1 MINTIPNPE
10 LMELKENYLRQSTCK
25 QQCFVF
31 TDISELEMPEITKY
45 PVEKF
50 KNGSIH
56 SFQKEQAITAPPTVS
71 RSRRIITS
79 ISLVLLLIVI
89 VTIIPLALQLRSS
102 SLLEARLAFIRRLLN
117 EGPLIEGYWRPQKSS
132 YFNESVEELK
142 DNMVGAILWPIAVP
156 CGAQHL
162 DAVQLAL
169 EGVDYA
175 RRNVSNTFGIQIVGG
190 LEEMEAAHADGM
202 ISAILGIE
210 GHSLG
215 SSLGVLR
222 SFHSLGIRWMSLTA
236 EDCTTPWAA
245 SSLKSTDLLLDST
258 GPVSLTSFGQTILLE
273 LNRLGIV
280 AEISR
285 LSEPSM
291 MSVLNHAKAPLL
303 LSSALPS
310 ALCNSTSTIPDHILS
325 ALSLNGG
332 VIMLN
337 VDKCGKRELSVKES
351 IQIINYVRAIAGVDH
366 LGLSSAPKNYPLI
379 LAELARDRLW
389 GNVAIK
395 KLVGGNIARVI
406 KDADAVKHNIGGIS
420 EDMIPN
426 EDIESNSYCRYPES

>member
-1 MINTIPNPE
+1 M
-10 LMELKENYLRQSTCK
+10 KENYLRQSTCK

-31 TDISELEMPEITKY
+31 TDISELDMPEITKY

-56 SFQKEQAITAPPTVS
+56 SFQKEQAITAPPSVS

-79 ISLVLLLIVI
+79 LSLVLLLVVI

-117 EGPLIEGYWRPQKSS
+117 EGPLIEGYWRPLKGT

-142 DNMVGAILWPIAVP
+142 DNMVGAILWPVSVP
-156 CGAQHL
+156 CAAQHL

-169 EGVDYA
+169 EGVDDA
-175 RRNVSNTFGIQIVGG
+175 RRNVSNTFGIQIV
-190 LEEMEAAHADGM
+190 ENVDEMEAAHADGM

-222 SFHSLGIRWMSLTA
+222 SFYSLGIRWMSLAA

-245 SSLKSTDLLLDST
+245 SSLKNSEVLIDST
-258 GPVSLTSFGQTILLE
+258 GPVSLTAFGEKVLLE
-273 LNRLGIV
+273 LNRMGMV

-285 LSEPSM
+285 LSEPAM

-303 LSSALPS
+303 LSNALPS
-310 ALCNSTSTIPDHILS
+310 AFCNATSIPDHILS

-337 VDKCGKRELSVKES
+337 VDSCGKKELSVKEA
-351 IQIINYVRAIAGVDH
+351 IQIINYVRAIAGIDH

-389 GNVAIK
+389 GNAALK
-395 KLVGGNIARVI
+395 KLCGANIARVL
-406 KDADAVKHNIGGIS
+406 KDADVVRQNIAIS
-420 EDMIPN
+420 EEWIPN
-426 EDIESNSYCRYPES
+426 EDIESNSYCRYPEL